1 MMRAKANS
9 ALVRPLDTKA
19 IITAKAPAVT
29 APMIGMKLAKNV
41 TTAMTSA
48 SGTCSAHRP
57 RPMRIASTMATA
69 AWAWMK
75 PDKVFQMREPSS
87 VTCQP
92 VELPVYLRSQGKNLS
107 PSLMMKKVTKSMIS
121 AATTME
127 LAIEKPE
134 ITPVAMVEA
143 WPLANLTTSWSTDC
157 SWSLW
162 ISMGT
167 FPPSP

>member
-1 MMRAKANS
+1 
-9 ALVRPLDTKA
+9 
-19 IITAKAPAVT
+19 
-29 APMIGMKLAKNV
+29 MIGMKLAKNV

-48 SGTCSAHRP
+48 SGTCSTHRP
-57 RPMRIASTMATA
+57 RPMRTASTMATA
-69 AWAWMK
+69 ACAWMK
-75 PDKVFQMREPSS
+75 PDKVFQMRAPSS

-92 VELPVYLRSQGKNLS
+92 VELPVYLRSHGRNLS

-162 ISMGT
+162 ISMGDFST
-167 FPPSP
+167 ISVSWLMPSSA